1 MSEDIKSKA
10 LETQSLIDY
19 QKDSVVSKE
28 IIKKEL
34 GAVTVFAF
42 DKGQGLSEHSAP
54 FDAMVQII
62 DGEAEITI
70 SGVKHTV
77 KAGEMI
83 IMPADEP
90 HALQAVNCPYK
101 MILTMIFITIAFIFG
116 MSTKVSALETR
127 TIQLGETRVMTLNYM
142 IASDN
147 VYCIAHSKNL
157 LGLEPAFQ
165 AIGYVDI
172 KGDHA
177 EGVTSSGQ
185 WLERNSP
192 ENAVLA
198 SILAGN
204 LQKGYGKLING
215 QPYYYE
221 TQRAL
226 YGFWNKW
233 VGSVGGQY
241 GFMADSSNE
250 NIFNQVSNAQTL
262 INQAKADAAKKDYEV
277 RIYLLHTNSPAN
289 PQELILVERKSI
301 PDDSDEPQ
309 PGQTTTTGYIN
320 ISGYVWEDIANSK
333 NNTNYGSY

>member
-1 MSEDIKSKA
+1 MNRAK
-10 LETQSLIDY
+10 
-19 QKDSVVSKE
+19 
-28 IIKKEL
+28 
-34 GAVTVFAF
+34 
-42 DKGQGLSEHSAP
+42 
-54 FDAMVQII
+54 
-62 DGEAEITI
+62 
-70 SGVKHTV
+70 
-77 KAGEMI
+77 
-83 IMPADEP
+83 
-90 HALQAVNCPYK
+90 K

-320 ISGYVWEDIANSK
+320 ISGYRSEEHTSELQ
-333 NNTNYGSY
+333 SQR